1 MVREPK
7 KEHRYVYV
15 VVHLK
20 KKRKNLQPCK
30 SPIRQYKIK
39 EREGDSGLW
48 AMRAGE
54 SCPTTP
60 HTHSHWSLFITSL
73 VKEILFPS
81 IYGKMIWKDLSFRCG
96 VSKWWPQGQS
106 SLLPIFIQ
114 SVSWE
119 LINSWKNSKEISRS
133 NANYTKFM
141 FQCPMNNGLLE
152 HSSACSLN
160 IV

>member
-1 MVREPK
+1 MVRELQ

-30 SPIRQYKIK
+30 SPILQYKIK
-39 EREGDSGLW
+39 EREKRQWFLGY
-48 AMRAGE
+48 E
-54 SCPTTP
+54 SQNAAPRP
-60 HTHSHWSLFITSL
+60 SHTQSL
-73 VKEILFPS
+73 VIIHYLLWLKKFYFPV
-81 IYGKMIWKDLSFRCG
+81 YMGKWSERTYPSDVESANDGPRAR
-96 VSKWWPQGQS
+96 P

-119 LINSWKNSKEISRS
+119 FINSWKTQQKYLDQMQIIM
-133 NANYTKFM
+133 KFI
-141 FQCPMNNGLLE
+141 FQCSMNNGLLE